1 MKNLIS
7 SSAVVD
13 EHLKKETFYILF
25 FIISTYLS
33 DQNLFINM
41 SCPSCVGVVGI
52 GYMGRSIVAA
62 ILAHTRSSILCY
74 DNSKTA
80 EKKCREY
87 VKASIEELIKRLP
100 KYSAETSVG
109 WESRL
114 TFVHSLDEFSPCDF
128 VIESVFENFDLK
140 QSVFDEIEAVV
151 GPEVSIASNTSAIPI
166 TKLQKPRKVP
176 GRFLGMHMMAPV
188 QVSKFL
194 EVVKGE
200 MTDEVALD
208 PAMQLG
214 KAMGKEP
221 TRVMKDIRGFIINR
235 LAYAVYR
242 EAFHLLEEG
251 VGTVE
256 DIDQGFMHT
265 MGQWGS
271 LMGPFRWMDITGVPP
286 YRAVMEDLN
295 KDLSNNSCCP
305 DTMKKIAAQPG
316 GTFHRMEQEE
326 VEKWQAAFQ
335 DRLFELRELGDK
347 VNK

>member
-1 MKNLIS
+1 
-7 SSAVVD
+7 
-13 EHLKKETFYILF
+13 
-25 FIISTYLS
+25 
-33 DQNLFINM
+33 M

-62 ILAHTRSSILCY
+62 ILAHTGSSTHVVCY
-74 DNSKTA
+74 DNSETA
-80 EKKCREY
+80 EKKCRDY
-87 VKASIEELIKRLP
+87 VKAGIEELIKRLP
-100 KYSAETSVG
+100 TYSAATSDG

-114 TFVHSLDEFSPCDF
+114 TFVDSLAEFYPCDF
-128 VIESVFENFDLK
+128 IIESVFENFDLK

-166 TKLQKPRKVP
+166 TKLQKPRMVP

-200 MTDEVALD
+200 MTNEGALE
-208 PAMQLG
+208 PAVQLG

-256 DIDQGFMHT
+256 DIDQGFLNT

-295 KDLSNNSCCP
+295 RDLSNNPNCP
-305 DTMKKIAAQPG
+305 ETMKKVAAQPG
-316 GTFHRMEQEE
+316 GTFHGMDREE
-326 VEKWQAAFQ
+326 VDKWQAAFQ
-335 DRLFELRELGDK
+335 DRLFELRELGDRM
-347 VNK
+347 NQQYQLLQ